1 MKQADEIKIAWLI
14 WTLLSFLND
23 ILWDRYE
30 QEFFQLSAD
39 SRKLQQLDWLVAH
52 LKGHDLPF

>member
-1 MKQADEIKIAWLI
+1 MKEPDEIKIAWVI

-30 QEFFQLSAD
+30 QEFLQLSAD
-39 SRKLQQLDWLVAH
+39 TRNLQQLDWLVAY
-52 LKGHDLPF
+52 L

>member
-1 MKQADEIKIAWLI
+1 MKEPDEIIIAWVI

-30 QEFFQLSAD
+30 QEFLQLSAD
-39 SRKLQQLDWLVAH
+39 PQEMKQLDWLVAH
-52 LKGHDLPF
+52 LKGYDLPF